1 MLKSRLNERKT
12 EMIVLSGAEI
22 KSLMRKHRKSI
33 AGLAAAMNV
42 SQVRVRYVRANGVKG
57 ALFVQDWLEAIQG

>member
-1 MLKSRLNERKT
+1 MNA
-12 EMIVLSGAEI
+12 LSGSQI
-22 KSLMRKHRKSI
+22 VRLMRQHRKSI

-57 ALFVQDWLEAIQG
+57 ALFVQDWLEAICA